1 MSAEV
6 IQAVDELAEGSQQM
20 IEFVRNSTEE
30 GFGGL
35 VGKPAKIMRPMR
47 MQCVQ

>member
-35 VGKPAKIMRPMR
+35 VATSEIMRPMR